1 MNKTQRMIGL
11 SVLVILAVLG
21 TGWAAVERA
30 SHSQRGVD
38 ISAPAQPTDSAS
50 TSVPDERPAA
60 SEEYDR
66 SDLLLS
72 QG

>member
-11 SVLVILAVLG
+11 SVLATLVLG
-21 TGWAAVERA
+21 TGWAVEKV
-30 SHSQRGVD
+30 SSPQRGMD
-38 ISAPAQPTDSAS
+38 ISAPEQPSDSAS
-50 TSVPDERPAA
+50 TPVPDERPAA
-60 SEEYDR
+60 TEEYDR